1 MRAALSLWPL
11 LMAAALMLSA
21 NGLQNT
27 ILALRGIAEGFS
39 PTIIGLLLSAYFVGF
54 ILGCRFAPRF
64 IAAVGH
70 IRAFTAFASIAS
82 AAVIA
87 HAVIVDATCW
97 LALRI
102 VTGFA
107 LASLQMIME
116 SWLNDRADNATRG
129 QVLSVY
135 RIVDFTGITLAQA
148 SVALFDPTAFIP
160 FAVMSIALS
169 VALVPV
175 ALTRVKAPAVPATAK
190 LDLKRL
196 WSVSPLAAA
205 SALGIGITA
214 SSFWSMGPLFVSDYG
229 YEPAVVGY
237 FIAAIIFGGAV
248 AQWPIGYI
256 SDRAD
261 RRWVITFVS
270 LGAGI
275 VALFLPWA
283 AEISERSLI
292 VAALIFGIFALP
304 GFGLAIAHA
313 NDHAEP
319 GQSVSVN
326 GALLMLYGVAAVA
339 GPVIAPFVM
348 KALGQAALFY
358 WVSGL
363 YAVLVLFCFY
373 RMTQRAAPE
382 NQEPYVPVPRTSPA
396 IFELDPR
403 SEDVEQDAEDSTDG
417 TSTTAQ

>member
-1 MRAALSLWPL
+1 MRAVFSLWPL
-11 LMAAALMLSA
+11 MVAAALMLSA
-21 NGLQNT
+21 NGLQST

-54 ILGCRFAPRF
+54 ILGCRYGPGF

-87 HAVIVDATCW
+87 DAIIVDPIWW
-97 LALRI
+97 LLLRS

-135 RIVDFTGITLAQA
+135 RIVDFTALTLAQA
-148 SVALFDPTAFIP
+148 SVALLDPTAFVP
-160 FAVMSIALS
+160 FAIMSIALS

-175 ALTRVKAPAVPATAK
+175 ALTKVKAPTVPTEAR
-190 LDLKRL
+190 LDLGRL

-205 SALGIGITA
+205 SALGVGITA
-214 SSFWSMGPLFVSDYG
+214 SSFWSMAPLFVTEYG
-229 YEPAVVGY
+229 YEAAVVGY
-237 FIAAIIFGGAV
+237 FIGAIIFGGAV
-248 AQWPIGYI
+248 AQWPVGFM

-270 LGAGI
+270 VGAGI
-275 VALFLPWA
+275 VAVFLPWA
-283 AEISERSLI
+283 AQTSEG
-292 VAALIFGIFALP
+292 ALIAVALVFGVFALP
-304 GFGLAIAHA
+304 GFGLAVAHA

-326 GALLMLYGVAAVA
+326 GSLLMLYGVAAIA
-339 GPVIAPFVM
+339 GPIIAPVVM
-348 KALGQAALFY
+348 RTLGQASLFY

-363 YAVLVLFCFY
+363 YAVLVLFCLY
-373 RMTQRAAPE
+373 RISQRAAPE
-382 NQEPYVPVPRTSPA
+382 TQEPYVPVPRTSPA
-396 IFELDPR
+396 VFELDPR
-403 SEDVEQDAEDSTDG
+403 VGMGDEEDDGKQDGEKDI
-417 TSTTAQ
+417 